1 MTWGRVFQSL
11 AACTEPPDEERFL
24 AEGAIR
30 PTMLTMRNKK
40 LNKKKNVF
48 QCVFEVD
55 RDKGLTLTELAD
67 GVTVEDVVQHTGCE
81 FKVSADLKK
90 MGDVTQR
97 ETITI

>member
-1 MTWGRVFQSL
+1 MGKGISKLGCMYGATGRGEVFSRRGYTSYN
-11 AACTEPPDEERFL
+11 AYHEEQ
-24 AEGAIR
+24 E
-30 PTMLTMRNKK
+30 TKQ
-40 LNKKKNVF
+40 KKNVF

-97 ETITI
+97 ETITT

>member
-1 MTWGRVFQSL
+1 MTRGRVFQSF

-24 AEGAIR
+24 AEGATR
-30 PTMLTMRNKK
+30 PTMLTMKNKK
-40 LNKKKNVF
+40 LNKKYVF

-55 RDKGLTLTELAD
+55 REKGLTLTELAD

-97 ETITI
+97 ETITT